1 MNTHTATKA
10 SLAALLTATALAL
23 TACGSDSS
31 SGDDKKIDGAKKA
44 TKSASPTASPS
55 DDGLK
60 RPKITLPSDVHNV
73 FEDRKT
79 GDPKK
84 DAVLADNER
93 RIKSIDEVVTS
104 GDNKRPAFK
113 FYSNGSALTSGL
125 EYVQGFINDG
135 KSFVG
140 TTRYYMRK
148 ATFIKENTAAVSY
161 CMDATKT
168 YPKDRKTNKIE
179 HLPGS
184 SSDYVFFNTRLEKNK
199 VGVWQTTLVISTQGA
214 KQCMP

>member
-1 MNTHTATKA
+1 MNTHTPTKA
-10 SLAALLTATALAL
+10 GLAALLTATALAL

-93 RIKSIDEVVTS
+93 RINSVDEAITS
-104 GDNKRPAFK
+104 GDRNRPGLK
-113 FYSNGSALTSGL
+113 FYSKEGALLSAS
-125 EYVQGFINDG
+125 EYVQTFIDN
-135 KSFVG
+135 G
-140 TTRYYMRK
+140 TTFTGATRYYDRK
-148 ATFIKENTAAVSY
+148 VTFLKDGAAAVTYCSDETKSY
-161 CMDATKT
+161 NKN
-168 YPKDRKTNKIE
+168 RKTQEVRK
-179 HLPGS
+179 LPGS
-184 SSDYVFFNTRLEKNK
+184 PDDYTFYNTRLEKNK
-199 VGVWQTTLVISTQGA
+199 SGVWQTSNVISQEGA
-214 KQCMP
+214 KQCQP